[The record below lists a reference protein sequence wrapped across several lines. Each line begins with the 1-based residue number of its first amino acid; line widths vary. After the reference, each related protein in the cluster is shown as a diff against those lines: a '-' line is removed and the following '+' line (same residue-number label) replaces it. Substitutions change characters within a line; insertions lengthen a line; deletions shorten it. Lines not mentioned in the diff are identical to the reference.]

1 MLNRTFLL
9 PLQVM
14 HKGLGTIALVLC
26 VGGLFTLAAC
36 DSFRKLA
43 GRPTSEDIAAKR
55 EAIAAEERAHQ
66 ARLDSLKKVEK
77 ALADSLELVDR
88 IRHSGES
95 FLPLEKLRGARAGN
109 VPFRYCI
116 IVGAFSV
123 PKNAERFA
131 NQYRSAGYDPI
142 LIPYGS
148 SHTAVGICG
157 TDSMARI
164 WESIQEFRK
173 DRLCPKGVWIL
184 VNE

>member
-1 MLNRTFLL
+1 MPNKTFLL
-9 PLQVM
+9 PLSVM
-14 HKGLGTIALVLC
+14 YKGLGTFALVMC
-26 VGGLFTLAAC
+26 VGSLCLLAGC

-95 FLPLEKLRGARAGN
+95 FLPLEKLRGAKAYD

-131 NQYRSAGYDPI
+131 KQYKEAGYEPVT
-142 LIPYGS
+142 IPYGNA
-148 SHTAVGICG
+148 HTAVAICG
-157 TDSMARI
+157 TDSMAQI
-164 WESIQEFRK
+164 WESIQAFRK